1 MIEKNPNQNETAKW
15 ITAAGCLLAFMGIGV
30 VDPLLPSIAASI
42 GASHSQVEML
52 FTAYIF
58 TMAIMMIP
66 IGIIANKVGDKK
78 LIVTGLF
85 VVTIFALL
93 CGFSNSIG
101 ALSLFRAGWG
111 FGNSMFLATAMTMLI
126 ALSKTPGHAI
136 GLYEA
141 AMGLGMAFGP
151 LLGGILGNESWRF
164 PFFATAGLIFIA
176 FLLIL
181 FKVKAPK
188 QEKVIKSNVSKE
200 QPIKQMLHL
209 FTYKPFLQIAFSG
222 MFYYYCFFTILAYSP
237 LVLGL
242 SAIKIGFVFF
252 AWGLCLAIGSA
263 KIAHILEVKFD
274 SKTILKVSLFA
285 CALILVGLGLFPS
298 IGVKIG
304 FIILSGLVLGI
315 NNAVFTTT
323 VMEHSPYARSVT
335 SGAYN
340 FVRWLGA
347 AFAPICSGLI
357 SEWFGSNM
365 PFIVSAVICLVGMAL
380 LFITLKIPHHASNAD
395 AAVIK

>member
-1 MIEKNPNQNETAKW
+1 MIEENPNQNGVAKW

-66 IGIIANKVGDKK
+66 IGIIANKIGDKK

-101 ALSLFRAGWG
+101 ALSIFRAGWG

-126 ALSKTPGHAI
+126 SLSRTPGHAI

-151 LLGGILGNESWRF
+151 LLGGVLGNESWRF

-181 FKVKAPK
+181 LKVKEPEKEILADPSAVK
-188 QEKVIKSNVSKE
+188 Q

-252 AWGLCLAIGSA
+252 AWGLCLALGSA
-263 KIAHILEVKFD
+263 KISHMLEVKFD
-274 SKTILKVSLFA
+274 SKAILRGSLFI
-285 CALILVGLGLFPS
+285 CALILIGLGFLP
-298 IGVKIG
+298 GLAVKIVL
-304 FIILSGLVLGI
+304 IVLSGLVLGI

-357 SEWFGSNM
+357 SEAFGFNI
-365 PFIVSAVICLVGMAL
+365 PFVVAAVICLVGMGL
-380 LFITLKIPHHASNAD
+380 LFFTLKTPHTSED
-395 AAVIK
+395 TTAVTE